1 MRYSYAGACSEIDRQ
16 EINQIIDSENFSMT
30 YNITN
35 LRGYLN
41 YSINLTAINDTG
53 MSPPNIVFAITN
65 FTGI

>member
-16 EINQIIDSENFSMT
+16 EINQIIDSKNFSES
-30 YNITN
+30 YNITD

-41 YSINLTAINDTG
+41 YSISLTAINDTG
-53 MSPPNIVFAITN
+53 RSPPNIVFAVTN